1 MAEHNDTGKW
11 GERIAREELTSK
23 GYGLVEWNWK
33 SGRYELDIIAMKDDR
48 LVFVEV
54 KTRATADYDPYH
66 AIDRKKMARLIA
78 AAQVFMYERKF
89 HHDMQFDVI
98 IVIGTPEN
106 YTVEHLPDAFIPPLK
121 TY

>member
-89 HHDMQFDVI
+89 HHDMQLMSSSSSERPRT
-98 IVIGTPEN
+98 TPLN
-106 YTVEHLPDAFIPPLK
+106 IYPTLLCPR
-121 TY
+121 